1 MAGIKRN
8 FDNRIGDTDVVVVQ
22 PGTLRAEQNADIHI
36 FGLYQPVDFAGGVFG
51 GVNGFNLVAR
61 SCRGCVNGL
70 QTGDGFARGVE
81 QAGVLQNFF
90 GP

>member
-8 FDNRIGDTDVVVVQ
+8 FNNRIGDADIVVVQ
-22 PGTLRAEQNADIHI
+22 PGALRAEQNADIHI
-36 FGLYQPVDFAGGVFG
+36 FVLYQPVDFAGSVFG

-61 SCRGCVNGL
+61 SCRGRVNNL

-90 GP
+90 GS